1 MLKFFLS
8 QSSLYFL
15 IESNDVICS
24 MSMYKQLIW
33 MVLRIYVSNY
43 YSLIVH
49 DWVCQSLYN
58 TAIHLITYLQ
68 VMLFVQSV
76 VKNST

>member
-1 MLKFFLS
+1 MLKFFLF

-33 MVLRIYVSNY
+33 MVLRMYVSGY

-49 DWVCQSLYN
+49 DWVCWSLYN
-58 TAIHLITYLQ
+58 IAIYLTTYVQ
-68 VMLFVQSV
+68 VMLFVQSA